1 METID
6 KIINTLKNKHIIQE
20 QVIEWTEIKS
30 GTTDGTIYRLSSEK
44 KPLYVLKKDEPKVV
58 AATNGFLETY
68 KNIKLLPNVL
78 YTDEFNE
85 FYTQENVKIDIR
97 LLLKLSNI
105 LNLESLF
112 NGFCLYVPFFIF
124 TLDFIHFIICQS
136 PLIHLFNLVM

>member
-1 METID
+1 MENID
-6 KIINTLKNKHIIQE
+6 KIISALTNKHIIEE
-20 QVIEWTEIKS
+20 QNIEWKEIKS

-85 FYTQENVKIDIR
+85 FIVYSYISGDTHINRGSKFEWMKIIVGELINHYKKQR
-97 LLLKLSNI
+97 RI
-105 LNLESLF
+105 LAVGE
-112 NGFCLYVPFFIF
+112 
-124 TLDFIHFIICQS
+124 
-136 PLIHLFNLVM
+136 